1 MRSHFIFITINRSFK
16 SINCFASFIL
26 KVALSTLLLLLGL
39 VVSTQFAFHINESS
53 TLQLLKCITNDLQK
67 ILKYFNGATIFT
79 PWVFPFASV
88 LPIRLDLYLNDE
100 ELAVV
105 IPALLLLPVFFL

>member
-1 MRSHFIFITINRSFK
+1 M
-16 SINCFASFIL
+16 
-26 KVALSTLLLLLGL
+26 KVALTTLLLLLGL

-53 TLQLLKCITNDLQK
+53 TLQILKGITSDLQK

-79 PWVFPFASV
+79 PWIFPFASV
-88 LPIRLDLYLNDE
+88 LPIRPDLYLNDE